1 MNAWWGRGSRE
12 RGRRRWGNKPGIEAA
27 FRPPEEKLAFPLL
40 VDGEADLP
48 GVHARPLPE
57 VVSTLTQHETWD
69 AVAESLPDRP
79 TAGLD

>member
-1 MNAWWGRGSRE
+1 
-12 RGRRRWGNKPGIEAA
+12 
-27 FRPPEEKLAFPLL
+27 
-40 VDGEADLP
+40 
-48 GVHARPLPE
+48 